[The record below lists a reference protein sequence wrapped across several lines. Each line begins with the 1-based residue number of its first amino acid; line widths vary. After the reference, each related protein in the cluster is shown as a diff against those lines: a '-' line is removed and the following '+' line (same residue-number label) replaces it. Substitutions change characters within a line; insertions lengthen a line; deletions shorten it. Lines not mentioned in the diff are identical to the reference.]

1 MSLSPQ
7 MDEVAEMA
15 PNKQTG
21 GCSVREKHFS
31 ASEVMLD
38 EAAQSPAVVNTTMH
52 T

>member
-1 MSLSPQ
+1 

-38 EAAQSPAVVNTTMH
+38 EAAESPAVVNITMH